1 MNDVTAIGIAAA
13 FVIGLSQMKPVR
25 NEGKLSD
32 MLGMGGGKQN
42 ASAGGN
48 GGGVRGVS
56 TEPPL
61 APISGI
67 RTRNALSSCGL
78 PQGVG
83 ISTRLLPPKD
93 AAKFDDSE
101 FMAIDPNDLVAK
113 NFLTATARLGNPS
126 NTSNRIR
133 NQQLRSEP
141 LVERSIT
148 VKNTPW
154 QVSPHTSHEIERPFE
169 LQTVNPTGAPSGRR

>member
-32 MLGMGGGKQN
+32 ITATGQ
-42 ASAGGN
+42 SAA
-48 GGGVRGVS
+48 VEPRGVS

-61 APISGI
+61 ASISGI
-67 RTRNALSSCGL
+67 RTRNALSSCGM

-101 FMAIDPNDLVAK
+101 FMAVDPNDLVAK
-113 NFLTATARLGNPS
+113 NFLTATARLGNPT

-133 NQQLRSEP
+133 NHQLRSEP

-154 QVSPHTSHEIERPFE
+154 QVSPHTTHDIERPFE
-169 LQTVNPTGAPSGRR
+169 LQTLNQPAKSAAKGGR

>member
-13 FVIGLSQMKPVR
+13 FVIGLSQIKPVR

-32 MLGMGGGKQN
+32 MLGMGGGKQ
-42 ASAGGN
+42 SN
-48 GGGVRGVS
+48 GGGEPRAVS
-56 TEPPL
+56 TEQPL
-61 APISGI
+61 ASISGI
-67 RTRNALSSCGL
+67 RTRNALSSCGM

-101 FMAIDPNDLVAK
+101 FMAIDPNELVAK
-113 NFLTATARLGNPS
+113 NFLTATARLGNPT

-133 NQQLRSEP
+133 NHQLRSEP

-148 VKNTPW
+148 VKNTPF
-154 QVSPHTSHEIERPFE
+154 QVSPHTTHDLERPFE
-169 LQTVNPTGAPSGRR
+169 LQTINAAGKPGGR

>member
-32 MLGMGGGKQN
+32 IMATDQHSK
-42 ASAGGN
+42 
-48 GGGVRGVS
+48 GVEPRGVS

-61 APISGI
+61 ASISGI
-67 RTRNALSSCGL
+67 RTRNALSSCGM

-101 FMAIDPNDLVAK
+101 FMAVDPNDLVAK
-113 NFLTATARLGNPS
+113 NFLTATARLGNPT

-133 NQQLRSEP
+133 NHQLRSDP

-154 QVSPHTSHEIERPFE
+154 QVSPHTTHDIERPFE
-169 LQTVNPTGAPSGRR
+169 LQTLNQQTSNSGTKGGGRS